1 MLFRFARVSRI
12 VAAVLT
18 FATLFLITTSPV
30 AQSAPRR
37 PLPRAAAQEV
47 FAPYW
52 TSEPGWDTELQ
63 LKNNLSSGQ
72 LTVTPVLRLASGE
85 EISLDPV
92 TIASH
97 TSVSVWVNEGLLKHS
112 PGQLN
117 QPGSYGS
124 VVFRF
129 TSFHARNLYA
139 AVIPAL
145 HGGPIGFNIAA
156 YPTPESEPWP
166 RAALA
171 GSQEGIWWR
180 PRPVENDLLIL
191 SNSSQKNL
199 PGTLWLSNAA
209 GTRWSQPLSLAA
221 RQTVLTSSPGSTGP
235 ILDTL
240 GGPPLSS
247 KPSPAPKCDSPPKGT
262 TAYENVP
269 QSIFVGSSTAG
280 AGVLAQTD
288 TLTYYLDQGNST
300 GITPPPPPPQ

>member
-129 TSFHARNLYA
+129 TSFHARAQSLCSRDPSA
-139 AVIPAL
+139 AWRPYRLQHRRIP
-145 HGGPIGFNIAA
+145 HPRIG
-156 YPTPESEPWP
+156 
-166 RAALA
+166 ALA
-171 GSQEGIWWR
+171 ACRARRQ
-180 PRPVENDLLIL
+180 
-191 SNSSQKNL
+191 
-199 PGTLWLSNAA
+199 PGRYLVASA
-209 GTRWSQPLSLAA
+209 
-221 RQTVLTSSPGSTGP
+221 PG
-235 ILDTL
+235 
-240 GGPPLSS
+240 
-247 KPSPAPKCDSPPKGT
+247 
-262 TAYENVP
+262 
-269 QSIFVGSSTAG
+269 
-280 AGVLAQTD
+280 
-288 TLTYYLDQGNST
+288 
-300 GITPPPPPPQ
+300 